1 MTAREQKEGVN
12 KALRYYATIYDKP
25 VQFQHEIKPKREYR
39 RGASGR
45 PLERDVL
52 AAILQALRLDK
63 RVALVERQQSGVFKE
78 GNRYIRVGTPGALDI
93 KGMLHG
99 GRMFEIEVKR
109 PGEKPDE
116 RQLARI
122 AALQANGAVAGWATS
137 VEEALAILP

>member
-1 MTAREQKEGVN
+1 MRRRQGGRKSVREQKEDVN
-12 KALRYYATIYDKP
+12 KALRYYAALTDKP
-25 VQFQHEIKPKREYR
+25 VPFQHEIKPKRQYR
-39 RGASGR
+39 KGASER

-52 AAILQALRLDK
+52 AAILDALRHDR

-109 PGEKPDE
+109 PGEKP
-116 RQLARI
+116 
-122 AALQANGAVAGWATS
+122 
-137 VEEALAILP
+137 